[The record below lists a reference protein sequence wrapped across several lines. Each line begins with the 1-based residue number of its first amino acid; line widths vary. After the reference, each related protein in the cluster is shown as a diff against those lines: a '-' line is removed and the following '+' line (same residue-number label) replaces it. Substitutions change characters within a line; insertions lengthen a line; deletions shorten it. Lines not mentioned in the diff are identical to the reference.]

1 MVVIKIDDDQELD
14 LLAEDLANGVEIL
27 FELPAKE
34 WGWDK
39 VHEII
44 LLKLKEY
51 RIERNV
57 K

>member
-51 RIERNV
+51 TIERNV